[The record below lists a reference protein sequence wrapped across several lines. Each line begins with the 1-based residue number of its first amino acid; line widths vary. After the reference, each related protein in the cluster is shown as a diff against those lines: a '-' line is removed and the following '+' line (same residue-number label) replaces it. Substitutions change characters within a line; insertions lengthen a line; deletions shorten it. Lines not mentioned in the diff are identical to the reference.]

1 MDAKTLLDRMLRLA
15 GAALLLL
22 TSIYCLIAYV
32 PFTYEQ
38 VIKFRLISWVTTF
51 AAIQSW
57 LYAIAVG
64 GLVLAGVFVALL
76 SAGASGNA
84 VGPVPAFEHDG
95 FKLYETS
102 AITRYLD
109 AALPGPALTPAE
121 PKGAARMQQ
130 AIAVVDSYAYGS
142 MISAIVIQRV
152 VMPMVGG
159 VADETVIAAAIPT
172 AETSLAAF
180 EELLGGGHF
189 LAGDGLSLA
198 DLHLAPVMAYFSA
211 TPEGQA
217 RLPSHPRLARWW
229 GAVSSRPSMVK
240 TQPPLG

>member
-1 MDAKTLLDRMLRLA
+1 MAPPVIYGPAISTYVRTARLVCEEK
-15 GAALLLL
+15 GAAYELVDVDIMQGANKSPEHL
-22 TSIYCLIAYV
+22 ARH
-32 PFTYEQ
+32 PFG
-38 VIKFRLISWVTTF
+38 R
-51 AAIQSW
+51 
-57 LYAIAVG
+57 
-64 GLVLAGVFVALL
+64 
-76 SAGASGNA
+76 
-84 VGPVPAFEHDG
+84 VPAFEHDG

-217 RLPSHPRLARWW
+217 RLPSHPRLARWC

>member
-1 MDAKTLLDRMLRLA
+1 MAPPIIYGPAISTYVRTTRLVCEEKGAEYRLVDVDIMQGGNKTPEHLA
-15 GAALLLL
+15 RH
-22 TSIYCLIAYV
+22 
-32 PFTYEQ
+32 PFG
-38 VIKFRLISWVTTF
+38 R
-51 AAIQSW
+51 
-57 LYAIAVG
+57 
-64 GLVLAGVFVALL
+64 
-76 SAGASGNA
+76 
-84 VGPVPAFEHDG
+84 VPAFEHDG
-95 FKLYETS
+95 FQLYETS

-109 AALPGPALTPAE
+109 AVLPGPALTPGDAR
-121 PKGAARMQQ
+121 GAARMQQ

-159 VADETVIAAAIPT
+159 VTDEAVIAAALPT

-180 EELLGGGHF
+180 EALLGQGHY
-189 LAGDGLSLA
+189 LAGETISLA

-217 RLPSHPRLARWW
+217 RLPGFPGLARWW
-229 GAVSSRPSMVK
+229 AAVSARPSMAR